1 MSDESKVNVRQ
12 AIVDGLASVL
22 VARYPGRFSD
32 EQVEQIRRQIGQL
45 VEAGE
50 RLRAF
55 HLTNSDEPEPIFRA
69 VLGQA

>member
-1 MSDESKVNVRQ
+1 MSNASQADAREAVVN
-12 AIVDGLASVL
+12 GLAGAL

-32 EQVEQIRRQIGQL
+32 DQVEQIRKQIAQL

-55 HLTNSDEPEPIFRA
+55 RLTNADEPEPIFHA
-69 VLGQA
+69 VPGEA

>member
-1 MSDESKVNVRQ
+1 MSDQSEAGARDAV
-12 AIVDGLASVL
+12 VDGLASAL

-32 EQVEQIRRQIGQL
+32 DQVEQIRLQIRQL

-55 HLTNSDEPEPIFRA
+55 HLTNSDEPEPIFHA
-69 VLGQA
+69 TSGEA